1 MRNLQSGHNLRNTLP
16 LVHGTRSNEMALYV
30 LYNEPLKMLCDA
42 PSVYEREPEITSFI
56 SKIPTVWD
64 ETKVL
69 QAKFGEYLVQARKT
83 GDVWY
88 VAGMSGELAKEII
101 IDFSFLGGGNYSA
114 QILRDGPNSDRIGT
128 DYLFENA
135 PINKDSKYTINMAHG
150 GGFIVKVS
158 R

>member
-1 MRNLQSGHNLRNTLP
+1 
-16 LVHGTRSNEMALYV
+16 MALFI

-69 QAKFGEYLVQARKT
+69 DAKFGEYLVEARKT
-83 GDVWY
+83 GAVCY
-88 VAGMSGELAKEII
+88 VAGITGEKAKEIT
-101 IDFSFLGGGNYSA
+101 IDFSFLGEGNYNA
-114 QILRDGPNSDRIGT
+114 QILKDGPNSDRIGT

-135 PINKDSKYTINMAHG
+135 SINKDSKCVITMAHG
-150 GGFIVKVS
+150 GGFIMKVT

>member
-1 MRNLQSGHNLRNTLP
+1 
-16 LVHGTRSNEMALYV
+16 MALYV

-56 SKIPTVWD
+56 SKIPTIWD

-69 QAKFGEYLVQARKT
+69 QAKFGEYIVEARQT

-101 IDFSFLGGGNYSA
+101 IDFSFLGEGYYSA

-135 PINKDSKYTINMAHG
+135 PINKDSKYAINMVHG
-150 GGFIVKVS
+150 GGFILKVS